1 MNTFSSFFPKKVTEK
16 WQCWLVKC
24 PHFSKSDIFRAK
36 RYVKLTILLCHKIN
50 RIPRA
55 GHPTTTTQ
63 KRKIDLL
70 TFCWPGRFL
79 THQSFFNKQFIIFYF
94 HLFRILIEIFR
105 SPCSQWYWFRCFIYF
120 PDLSEIPDEYLLWL
134 INTYSNWLI
143 FTPINQY
150 LLSFINIYYH
160 SSIFYLIDQY
170 LVSFINSY
178 FDWWILTLIDQ
189 YLL

>member
-24 PHFSKSDIFRAK
+24 PHFLKSDIFRAK

-55 GHPTTTTQ
+55 GHPTTTQ

-105 SPCSQWYWFRCFIYF
+105 SPCSQWYWCRCFIYF
-120 PDLSEIPDEYLLWL
+120 PDLLEIPDEYLLWL
-134 INTYSNWLI
+134 INTSSNWSIRTL
-143 FTPINQY
+143 INQY
-150 LLSFINIYYH
+150 LF
-160 SSIFYLIDQY
+160 
-170 LVSFINSY
+170 
-178 FDWWILTLIDQ
+178 TLISTYYYWLKFNIIHQ
-189 YLL
+189 ILL